1 VNWDRVV
8 TWTLLIV
15 VIGVWVA
22 AAFGGFGRGF
32 MTLIVP
38 VVVTLIAAFL
48 GAWQLDR
55 RNRHINVSSHFDENR
70 GTFDVPMNNNQ
81 RWQIPTAYI
90 DHKTGS
96 GAPPGVEPYD
106 VGAVD
111 AAMDENHTRPASEDP
126 AP

>member
-1 VNWDRVV
+1 MNWDRVV

-38 VVVTLIAAFL
+38 VVVTLIAALL
-48 GAWQLDR
+48 GGWLLDR
-55 RNRHINVSSHFDENR
+55 RNRHINIGAHFDENR
-70 GTFDVPMNNNQ
+70 GALDVPMGNNQ
-81 RWQIPTAYI
+81 TWQIPTAYI
-90 DHKTGS
+90 DHRTGS
-96 GAPPGVEPYD
+96 GPPPGVEPYD
-106 VGAVD
+106 ASAVD
-111 AAMDENHTRPASEDP
+111 AAMDEDHGPPASEDR